1 MSLAYFAYFALS
13 ISPTPVFA
21 NGGNFSAEPLFSIC
35 QEDHNKSCMT
45 KGFVNKKSLPPQ
57 VLRIIILEN
66 KDSG

>member
-35 QEDHNKSCMT
+35 QEDRSGENKS
-45 KGFVNKKSLPPQ
+45 FSE
-57 VLRIIILEN
+57 ILEAQAYEIIALSLG
-66 KDSG
+66 KA